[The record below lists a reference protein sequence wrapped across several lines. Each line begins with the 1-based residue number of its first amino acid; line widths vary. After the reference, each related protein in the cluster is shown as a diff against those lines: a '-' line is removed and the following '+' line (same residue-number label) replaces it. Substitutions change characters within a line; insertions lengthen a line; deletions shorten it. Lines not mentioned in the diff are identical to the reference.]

1 MIDQEPWQYL
11 LDRLQSA
18 FNPIAHELGPV
29 KRAWAGCQFFRFGP
43 EGEKNFL
50 LTSPFIEQ
58 VFRKG
63 VRRAGGLQPLIAVLR
78 LFFSSGI
85 PIRPVRQRKAR
96 IEEKHSIHRCAG
108 LRSFIL
114 GHLESTVEKEKLL
127 LERKDSNNLN
137 RWYNGHS

>member
-50 LTSPFIEQ
+50 LTSPFIERFQ
-58 VFRKG
+58 SV
-63 VRRAGGLQPLIAVLR
+63 AGYSAGT
-78 LFFSSGI
+78 
-85 PIRPVRQRKAR
+85 K
-96 IEEKHSIHRCAG
+96 G
-108 LRSFIL
+108 LRESLQKPIL
-114 GHLESTVEKEKLL
+114 PKGTSILC
-127 LERKDSNNLN
+127 RGNNITLGLP
-137 RWYNGHS
+137 RITKQSDRL